1 MMKVGEEEEGLR
13 LGEKNNL
20 VTAQTWGGGRVREAR
35 VGPGAQLVVHRV
47 GEGMMRQS
55 SLRGQL
61 WAV

>member
-1 MMKVGEEEEGLR
+1 MKAGEEEERLR

-20 VTAQTWGGGRVREAR
+20 VTAQTGGWGRVREAR

-47 GEGMMRQS
+47 GTRMTEAEQS
-55 SLRGQL
+55 EGQL